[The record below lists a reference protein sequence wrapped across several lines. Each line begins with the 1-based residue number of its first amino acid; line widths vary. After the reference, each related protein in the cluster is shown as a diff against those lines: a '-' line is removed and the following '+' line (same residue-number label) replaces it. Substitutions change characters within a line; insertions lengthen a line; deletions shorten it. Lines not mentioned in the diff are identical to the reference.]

1 MRFDSTADYDA
12 PADAVFAIM
21 SQTAFQDEKVAVTS
35 DLGGPTQVTQRGDRT
50 VIRTERAYSSS
61 VLPEV
66 ARRFVGE
73 RFTIVE
79 EQNWGPANEA
89 GDRTGRLEMHI
100 SGQLLTLVADLALR
114 TTATGSHTS
123 VSGELKAR
131 IPLIGGKIE
140 SAAAPLIKDGVQAE
154 ATQIRRWLAR

>member
-21 SQTAFQDEKVAVTS
+21 SQAAFQEEKVASTS
-35 DLGGPTQVTQRGDRT
+35 DLGGPVSVTGSGDRT

-73 RFTIVE
+73 RFVIVE
-79 EQNWGPANEA
+79 EQNWGPATATGE
-89 GDRTGRLEMHI
+89 RTGRLEMHI
-100 SGQLLTLVADLALR
+100 SGQPLSLIADLTLRNTASGSR
-114 TTATGSHTS
+114 TTVA
-123 VSGELKAR
+123 GELKAR

-140 SAAAPLIKDGVQAE
+140 SAAAPLIKDGVNAE
-154 ATQIRRWLAR
+154 GSLVRRWLTH

>member
-21 SQTAFQDEKVAVTS
+21 SQTAFQDEKVAVTC

-61 VLPEV
+61 VLP
-66 ARRFVGE
+66 G
-73 RFTIVE
+73 
-79 EQNWGPANEA
+79 N
-89 GDRTGRLEMHI
+89 RTGHLEMHI
-100 SGQLLTLVADLALR
+100 SGQPLTLVADLALR
-114 TTATGSHTS
+114 NTATGSHTS